1 MQIVNIVTSGY
12 LDQSVDL
19 MKLSTEC
26 EDFRYDP
33 EGYHGGYLQLSK
45 YVATIYRSG
54 KYIVPGMKSIDDIET
69 ICSDITHRLSRLIDT
84 SLIEAPAIKNIV
96 TTSELKI
103 PLDLPHLMIS
113 IGMNTDVDVSY
124 EPETFPGL
132 ILRTENGSSN
142 IYRNG
147 KYILLRHEQHR

>member
-1 MQIVNIVTSGY
+1 
-12 LDQSVDL
+12 